1 MVEMTGTSVIKT
13 FEHQDAC
20 AKVKHLEVIY
30 ALINTHSIPNTDEL
44 IRVKGETVYLKP
56 RGIASRPR
64 VENELRE
71 CLICVLNALVVR
83 IDYFYFLFLRQLLIS
98 FRLPIKSNYIIAIF
112 SGRILFAEQTMSP
125 SGF

>member
-1 MVEMTGTSVIKT
+1 MVKMTGMSVIKT
-13 FEHQDAC
+13 FKHQDAR
-20 AKVKHLEVIY
+20 AKVNHLEVIY
-30 ALINTHSIPNTDEL
+30 ALINAHSIPNTNKL
-44 IRVKGETVYLKP
+44 ITAKGETVCLNP

-83 IDYFYFLFLRQLLIS
+83 IGFFFCFLQQLLIS

-112 SGRILFAEQTMSP
+112 SGRILFAEQTMGP